1 MEQLS
6 WFERVLIK
14 LLLRSRRIDRIILL
28 KQCVVDDAQKQHAA
42 PPAAAASTQNPV
54 VQRLENLF
62 HGPPA
67 ER

>member
-6 WFERVLIK
+6 WFERVLVK
-14 LLLRSRRIDRIILL
+14 LLLRSRRIDRVILL
-28 KQCVVDDAQKQHAA
+28 KQCFVDEAQEQQSA
-42 PPAAAASTQNPV
+42 PPAAATIQNPV
-54 VQRLENLF
+54 VQRLEALF